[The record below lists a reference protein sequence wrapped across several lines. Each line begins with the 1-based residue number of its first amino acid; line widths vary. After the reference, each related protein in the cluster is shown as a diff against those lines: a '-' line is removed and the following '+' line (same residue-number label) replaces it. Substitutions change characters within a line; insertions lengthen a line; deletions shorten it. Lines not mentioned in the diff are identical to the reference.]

1 MYNCTTS
8 RGPILI
14 SFLLDQSFFII
25 PPQSRKSVFSFWA
38 RALVPPAIFIPPC
51 PSFKKRAHIF
61 FSKKNTNRTTLQPGN
76 SLSAWKLRIRGPLG
90 KGKVIFQTIM
100 TSASS
105 CQSSGAF
112 LKKPPTTGTGTLFR
126 CVSTLSQG
134 TWHVGVL
141 GKSLQEVSWEVQV
154 SSPKVSGT

>member
-25 PPQSRKSVFSFWA
+25 PPQSRKSVFSFWQGLWFRQQYLYPHAHRLKRVRTSFSQKKTHKSDHTTA
-38 RALVPPAIFIPPC
+38 RKLINGFEAENTGPPWKRKSHLPNHHDF
-51 PSFKKRAHIF
+51 SFKLSIF
-61 FSKKNTNRTTLQPGN
+61 RGFPKKT
-76 SLSAWKLRIRGPLG
+76 
-90 KGKVIFQTIM
+90 
-100 TSASS
+100 
-105 CQSSGAF
+105 
-112 LKKPPTTGTGTLFR
+112 PTTGTGSRFR

-141 GKSLQEVSWEVQV
+141 GKSLQEVS
-154 SSPKVSGT
+154 